1 MRLLFQLINI
11 YDEVMPYYLVEK
23 SQLYIYDSKIIK
35 QGFFNVITNY
45 IGKKVSEDSTV
56 YIRAEDD
63 PIYKFELIYRASWDS
78 FGDIGDIKR
87 KRVVTASSI

>member
-1 MRLLFQLINI
+1 MMKLCHITYREIKI
-11 YDEVMPYYLVEK
+11 I
-23 SQLYIYDSKIIK
+23 YIYDSKIIK
-35 QGFFNVITNY
+35 QGFVNVITNY
-45 IGKKVSEDSTV
+45 IDKKVSEDSTV

-87 KRVVTASSI
+87 KRVVTASLI

>member
-1 MRLLFQLINI
+1 MIQRLSN
-11 YDEVMPYYLVEK
+11 
-23 SQLYIYDSKIIK
+23 
-35 QGFFNVITNY
+35 
-45 IGKKVSEDSTV
+45 KVSEDSTV

>member
-1 MRLLFQLINI
+1 
-11 YDEVMPYYLVEK
+11 
-23 SQLYIYDSKIIK
+23 
-35 QGFFNVITNY
+35 
-45 IGKKVSEDSTV
+45 V

-87 KRVVTASSI
+87 KRVVTASLI